1 MLNKNM
7 RHEVVKVIKPFLQFL
22 KTFDYCQVH
31 NMLALM
37 LDPHYKSL

>member
-1 MLNKNM
+1 MSSKNTV
-7 RHEVVKVIKPFLQFL
+7 RGGEGDKPFLQIL

-37 LDPHYKSL
+37 LDPRYNVGC